1 MIRPLKSGTLGL
13 EIASWLWGSVYSQ
26 VVQCYWHMKITNV
39 RIINDYG
46 IIFVFRGHN
55 AAVLCVQFDDRK
67 IVSGS
72 YDKTIKVS
80 NKLLKLVENS
90 FVHQ

>member
-1 MIRPLKSGTLGL
+1 MIS
-13 EIASWLWGSVYSQ
+13 
-26 VVQCYWHMKITNV
+26 
-39 RIINDYG
+39 NDYD
-46 IIFVFRGHN
+46 IIFVIRGHN

-80 NKLLKLVENS
+80 NKLLKLEKIRLFISNKGILPAHQATNHPTNKLKIS
-90 FVHQ
+90 FCFY

>member
-1 MIRPLKSGTLGL
+1 MIS
-13 EIASWLWGSVYSQ
+13 
-26 VVQCYWHMKITNV
+26 
-39 RIINDYG
+39 NDYD
-46 IIFVFRGHN
+46 IIFVIRGHN